1 MKIRKIQ
8 KNGYDNGV
16 SLAKA
21 WDEEGLRLQLYGAE
35 VCEGG
40 YWLVNKEAVEKLGD
54 EEVRQGVDLNPLN
67 LLEIWEKWAIS
78 QGNKEAQKRIRT
90 WNEKSVLDLVE
101 QVHQEILSE
110 EFDKKKYPEIQGLA
124 AYEDEE
130 AKGIADVFA
139 IDYRK
144 VLLCKYTRLVYARI
158 TEGLVLPP
166 LKNGRC
172 TTVIFKDS
180 PVGPIIG
187 RNMDSGINAMPSL
200 QDYGEPVI
208 FQYPEEMGYSYI
220 ASAAIMNSQGLSIQ
234 GSSIGYPNE
243 PTYAKFWLGTQGL
256 ILRFCK
262 TVEEALDLIERYNPF
277 FGPSN
282 LVVLDA
288 TGDTAVIEKTKNTFA
303 VRRTDTNWIFTT
315 DGVAVEKKTRKL
327 QGDDTAAY
335 QFGLQRH
342 QLIEKL
348 LKKEAKAPSIEAMQR
363 IMSNHTMPSPVCKHL
378 DKMPSFYQLAS
389 LYSFIVVPR
398 DKTLYFRVMGPGPT
412 YPCQQEPVKYS
423 YAFD

>member
-21 WDEEGLRLQLYGAE
+21 WDEEGLMLHFHGEAAE
-35 VCEGG
+35 GE
-40 YWLVNKEAVEKLGD
+40 YRLVNKEAVEKLGD
-54 EEVRQGVDLNPLN
+54 EETRQGVNFN
-67 LLEIWEKWAIS
+67 LLEFWEKWAIS
-78 QGNKEAQKRIRT
+78 QGDKEAQKRIRS

-101 QVHQEILSE
+101 EVQQEILSE

-130 AKGIADVFA
+130 ARGIADVFG
-139 IDYRK
+139 IDYRR
-144 VLLCKYTRLVYARI
+144 VLLCKDMYRRLVQTRI
-158 TEGLVLPP
+158 SEGSVSPP
-166 LKNGRC
+166 LESGRC

-187 RNMDSGINAMPSL
+187 RNMDSGINAMPGL
-200 QDYGEPVI
+200 QGYGEPVLY
-208 FQYPEEMGYSYI
+208 QYPEEMGYST
-220 ASAAIMNSQGLSIQ
+220 ADIMNSQGLSIQ

-243 PTYAKFWLGTQGL
+243 PTYAKFWLDIYPL

-262 TVEEALDLIERYNPF
+262 TAEEALDLIERYNPF

-282 LVVLDA
+282 LLVLDA
-288 TGDTAVIEKTKNTFA
+288 RGDAAVIEKTKNTFA

-315 DGVAVEKKTRKL
+315 DGVAVEEKTRKI
-327 QGDDTAAY
+327 QGDDTPAY

-348 LKKEAKAPSIEAMQR
+348 LQKEAKAPSIEAMQR

-378 DKMPSFYQLAS
+378 DKMPSFYQGGT
-389 LYSFIVVPR
+389 LYSFIVVPG
-398 DKTLYFRVMGPGPT
+398 DKTFYFRVMGPGPI